1 MKNVQL
7 NIYCIPL
14 LNIVLCYSSF
24 LLHCWLSLTVL
35 GDVISSDSGRYWI
48 STYSPLGFPKYQSPG
63 WEGKSSAHIK
73 IDLTLSLKALG

>member
-7 NIYCIPL
+7 YSLTQQTLYSAIPL
-14 LNIVLCYSSF
+14 FCSTVG
-24 LLHCWLSLTVL
+24 SLVL

-48 STYSPLGFPKYQSPG
+48 STYSPLSFPKYHSPG
-63 WEGKSSAHIK
+63 WEERISGHIK